1 METAVANDYYW
12 DLLKDL
18 SDDRKVDLIDRLV
31 RSLVHKSEEKKAE
44 PVSASQFYGV
54 WKDEDF
60 PGMSADDMVR
70 ELREARTFK
79 NDIKAVLHEDRGRE
93 RV

>member
-18 SDDRKVDLIDRLV
+18 SNDRKVDLIDRLV
-31 RSLVHKSEEKKAE
+31 RSLVHKPEEKKAE
-44 PVSASQFYGV
+44 PVSASRFYGV

-79 NDIKAVLHEDRGRE
+79 NDIEAVLHEDRDRE

>member
-44 PVSASQFYGV
+44 PVSASRFYGV

-60 PGMSADDMVR
+60 PGMSADDMVK
-70 ELREARTFK
+70 E
-79 NDIKAVLHEDRGRE
+79 IKASRQFKDDVMKYFEEDEKTVLA
-93 RV
+93 